1 MSLKHCGQ
9 CFIVDVVDKP
19 FHMYLV
25 LENTLYCEREKLT
38 REKLQV
44 EPAPSGAGAAIEEA
58 SSTQTKLLVANS
70 MNNGISQMEKAI

>member
-25 LENTLYCEREKLT
+25 LENTLYCEREAHT
-38 REKLQV
+38 
-44 EPAPSGAGAAIEEA
+44 
-58 SSTQTKLLVANS
+58 
-70 MNNGISQMEKAI
+70 